1 VSERVVNFKSECVSS
16 AGSMS
21 CPHFSGDLMSRKG
34 ARCGWG
40 SAISVFCVL
49 DNLSCISK
57 RVLFSVNR
65 NPRRFDSNCAIS
77 LMISSNP
84 AVQVSS
90 RSHSC
95 GQLRSML
102 FCRILCTCCRIL
114 LSAVRIALVGSLS
127 SNSVRQQHMRL
138 WEFRCFS
145 SSDWVAISPSLCSSQ
160 GA

>member
-1 VSERVVNFKSECVSS
+1 
-16 AGSMS
+16 MS
-21 CPHFSGDLMSRKG
+21 CPHFSGGLMSRKG
-34 ARCGWG
+34 SRCGWG
-40 SAISVFCVL
+40 SAISIFSVF
-49 DNLSCISK
+49 DNLSYISK

-65 NPRRFDSNCAIS
+65 NTRRCDSNCAIS

-84 AVQVSS
+84 AVQVSV
-90 RSHSC
+90 RNHSC
-95 GQLRSML
+95 GQLSSML

-114 LSAVRIALVGSLS
+114 LSVIGIASVSSLS
-127 SNSVRQQHMRL
+127 SISVRRRHMRL